1 MKTYRTHLLICG
13 GTGCQASGSE
23 AVKEALEK
31 EIIKRGLD
39 SEVRVIETGCNGF
52 CAMGPVMV
60 VQPEG
65 IFYQK
70 LQKEDVPELV
80 EEHLLKGRPVKRL
93 FYVEPASAETIN
105 KLEDI
110 PFFSKQKLIVL
121 KNKSLVDPEIID
133 EYISQDGYLG
143 VAKALTEM
151 TPEEIINEMK
161 ISGLRGRGG
170 AGFPTGLKWEFGNKS
185 PGDIKYVLC
194 NADEGDPGAFMDRS
208 VLEAD
213 PHAVLEGM
221 IIGAKAIG
229 AHQGY
234 IYCRAEY
241 PLAIRRLD
249 IAISQA
255 REYNLL
261 GKDILG
267 SGFDFDLE
275 VYQGAGAFVCGEET
289 ALMHSIEGKRGMPR
303 PRPPFPAQQGLWK
316 KPSVLNNVET
326 LANVAQI
333 ILKGGEWYAGIGTEG
348 SKGTKVFALT
358 GTVNN
363 IGLVEVPMGT
373 SLKSIIYEIGGGIP
387 GNKKFKAVQL
397 GGPSGGCVP
406 GHLLDTLTDYEAIA
420 KVGAI
425 MGSGGMIVMDED
437 TCMVDMARFF
447 IEFCKEESCGKC
459 TPCREGTSRMLEI
472 LEKITQGK
480 GEPRDLVDLRELSE
494 FIKDTAL
501 CGLGQT
507 APNPVLSTLQYF
519 LHEYEDHILEKK
531 CEAGVCADLFK
542 AKCVNACP
550 IGQDVPGYLSL
561 VGEGRYEEAF
571 SLIYQTNPMPGICG
585 RVCTHPCMDV
595 CLRGQTDEALSI
607 PKIKRFASDMAIK
620 RGFTIHVD
628 KAQPKNQKVAIVG
641 GGPGGLAA
649 AYHLA
654 LMGYEPT
661 LFEELPELGGMLR
674 YGIPSYRLPRD
685 ILDQE
690 IEFILKVGVK
700 TKTNCRVGHDVTLD
714 DLQKDYD
721 ALFIAVGA
729 HRNLSIGI
737 PGEDLPNVIGGARF
751 LRDME
756 SGTAPKVGK
765 RVAVIGGGNVAI
777 DVARTCRRMGAAV
790 TVLYRRERKDM
801 PAYEEE
807 IEDALVEGI
816 DLKLLLAPKSIC
828 QANNRLLFELDE
840 CELKEFDRSGRRR
853 PVPIE
858 GRTVSEE
865 YDTIFSAIGQAPE
878 LSFAPS
884 LRIERGTISADRLSL
899 ATNLPGVFAG
909 GDAVTGPAR
918 IVDALA
924 HGKRTAKE
932 IDKYLSDKRG
942 EKAYEERLEKI
953 SITMKIPEET
963 IKQPMAEMPK
973 LSPEERIKN
982 FMEVELGFDE
992 ETAKNE
998 CSRCLRCDVMEE

>member
-13 GTGCQASGSE
+13 GTGCKASGSE

-185 PGDIKYVLC
+185 PGDFKYVLC

-249 IAISQA
+249 VAITQA

-472 LEKITQGK
+472 LEKITQGR
-480 GEPRDLVDLRELSE
+480 GEPRDLVDLKELSE

-729 HRNLSIGI
+729 HQNLSIGI

-756 SGTAPKVGK
+756 SGTAPEVGK

-777 DVARTCRRMGAAV
+777 DVARTCRRMGADV

-828 QANNRLLFELDE
+828 QENNRLLFELAE

-924 HGKRTAKE
+924 HGKRAAKE
-932 IDKYLSDKRG
+932 IDRYLSDKRG

-953 SITMKIPEET
+953 SITMKVPEET

-973 LSPEERIKN
+973 LSPEERIKD
-982 FMEVELGFDE
+982 FTEVELGFDE

-998 CSRCLRCDVMEE
+998 CSRCLWCDVMEE